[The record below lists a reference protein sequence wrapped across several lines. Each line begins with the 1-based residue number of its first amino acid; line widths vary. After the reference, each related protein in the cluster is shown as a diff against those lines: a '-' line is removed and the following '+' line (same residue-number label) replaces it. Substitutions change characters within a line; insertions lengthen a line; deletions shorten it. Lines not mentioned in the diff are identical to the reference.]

1 MHVFGQYHWV
11 NITRLKSLPF
21 DSGSYVDLLQYMA
34 RLTEP
39 SLQMLKARSLLA
51 DSQRFFTLTPDI
63 TRFILKQQ
71 ERMQKNTATPSE
83 APTAA
88 VLLMCCNYLDESHFR
103 S

>member
-1 MHVFGQYHWV
+1 MFHYMV
-11 NITRLKSLPF
+11 NWIKITLLKFLPF